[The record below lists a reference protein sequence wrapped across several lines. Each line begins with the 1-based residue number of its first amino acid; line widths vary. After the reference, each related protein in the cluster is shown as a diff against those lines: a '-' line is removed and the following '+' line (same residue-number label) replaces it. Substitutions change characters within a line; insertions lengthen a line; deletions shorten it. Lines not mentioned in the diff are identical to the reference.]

1 MSTIETR
8 RKARGNVINLSRNN
22 SLMAVIACLV
32 TTGCSFYAIA
42 GGMVLYVQDDLPAM
56 MIFQWYTTISNSITC
71 LSACMIIPFAVE
83 GYRKKHFSLPRWV
96 TVLYYAGMV
105 STTLTMFVTL
115 CFISW
120 NNPVLAFGGYN
131 SYLHIICPIM
141 VIICFFM
148 IESGYMYTVRDAAFT
163 VIPTVLYVMLYIIEV
178 VVIGEEHG
186 GWEDLYGMLDYVP
199 VPVAVISVPL
209 IAFGVSNLVRVINNS
224 LVKKRRRKLLDSLLP
239 QGVKPAEIKIEMF
252 GLGRYMGKHSDLEY
266 VELHMDLISMISEQY
281 GIKAEDLARPY
292 VKGFFDSFNEK
303 NNV

>member
-32 TTGCSFYAIA
+32 TMGCSFYAIA
-42 GGMVLYVQDDLPAM
+42 GGMVLYVQDDLPAR

-148 IESGYMYTVRDAAFT
+148 IESGYMYTVRDAAFA

-178 VVIGEEHG
+178 VVIGEDHG

-239 QGVKPAEIKIEMF
+239 QGVKPAEINSR
-252 GLGRYMGKHSDLEY
+252 LLYNHY
-266 VELHMDLISMISEQY
+266 
-281 GIKAEDLARPY
+281 
-292 VKGFFDSFNEK
+292 
-303 NNV
+303 